1 MDGQV
6 ARLVRVSV
14 RHGPQGS
21 SRPPKG
27 KGPAQAGAP
36 PVLPPTAGMSG
47 CHRLWRGTSC
57 SQAGLEGSTVTTG
70 IGVRGGIAGLSGLH
84 GQFGGAAAGIRRTT
98 CLLAKASMPGSCHR
112 FLSRGRPGETPGSTP
127 TRKRRKPWSA
137 DWSRCCRKAFKN
149 LSVGDARSLAR
160 LWARSGGLARRGT
173 AVRASPCGSAP
184 RAGAWILPDP
194 AKRSP
199 SSTRP
204 SRNGDLLL
212 EVQPR
217 PLRSALEAQSTEVK
231 ASGCTRGSP
240 TGQGPHH
247 RGGIRYS
254 AAQTANAIRRAFFSE
269 ARLGMRGRC
278 AGGPAATACG
288 KCART
293 RPQKGRQELA
303 SAYKQPAK
311 RGKHADARS
320 LKEEGNLKE
329 GGET

>member
-217 PLRSALEAQSTEVK
+217 PLRSALEAQSTEVPK
-231 ASGCTRGSP
+231 LLGA
-240 TGQGPHH
+240 
-247 RGGIRYS
+247 RGGARQDRALTTEAALGTVQHKRQMRFAAHFS
-254 AAQTANAIRRAFFSE
+254 A
-269 ARLGMRGRC
+269 
-278 AGGPAATACG
+278 
-288 KCART
+288 
-293 RPQKGRQELA
+293 RQ
-303 SAYKQPAK
+303 
-311 RGKHADARS
+311 G
-320 LKEEGNLKE
+320 
-329 GGET
+329 